1 MPLQR
6 GSSRKVVSSNI
17 ETEIAA
23 GKPRRVA
30 VAIALHTA
38 DKSGGN
44 MGKKNDNGPMV
55 TQGPST
61 SYLEQAAKEANARSG
76 KQAGMGL
83 PDEGMHGIAD
93 YARSAVNAARKVGGA
108 VARLIPAGGT
118 EPVKALNLRGQNR
131 PIAEINA
138 QVQEK
143 NLINRGKR
151 YARRGGL
158 A

>member
-61 SYLEQAAKEANARSG
+61 SYLEQATKEANARSG
-76 KQAGMGL
+76 KQAGMGI

-108 VARLIPAGGT
+108 VARLIPAGEAT
-118 EPVKALNLRGQNR
+118 NALNLSGKKR

-138 QVQEK
+138 QVAEK

-151 YARRGGL
+151 YARRNGP

>member
-6 GSSRKVVSSNI
+6 GSSRKAVGSNI

-44 MGKKNDNGPMV
+44 MRKKNDNVPMV

-61 SYLEQAAKEANARSG
+61 SYLGQAAREANARSG
-76 KQAGMGL
+76 KQAGMGI

-93 YARSAVNAARKVGGA
+93 YARGAVNAARKVGGT
-108 VARLIPAGGT
+108 VARLIPAGEAT
-118 EPVKALNLRGQNR
+118 NALNLSGKKR

-138 QVQEK
+138 QIAEK

-151 YARRGGL
+151 RGQRPI
-158 A
+158 